1 MNFFREAGRAGWV
14 VLLDGSVKFDP
25 CEILEVPEK
34 VLSYYP
40 KIENTKEKDKDSSV
54 KEMLCY
60 SCTQKNDR
68 HVYIL
73 GILKPKV

>member
-1 MNFFREAGRAGWV
+1 M

-40 KIENTKEKDKDSSV
+40 KIENTKEKDRLKTV
-54 KEMLCY
+54 LLRKCY
-60 SCTQKNDR
+60 VIVALRKMSCMS
-68 HVYIL
+68 IS
-73 GILKPKV
+73 